1 MPIQINDVNVI
12 DDSRNVSVGI
22 ITANEFAGSGD
33 NLIFSPTA
41 TSFSPIGGATDV
53 SLLPTISITFD
64 QLIYAGVGSV
74 FLRNSSG
81 IGTVIEAIGITSSMI
96 TNQTLTID
104 PSSSLPINT
113 NVYVVLPQG
122 VITNAVGGNN
132 LLLDT
137 YNFTTLDFAFSSI
150 DPTNG
155 ATNVGI
161 DTNITISFTNTPI
174 RGTGT
179 IELKEGS
186 VDGSIIESF
195 DAAASGQISVSG
207 NDWILAPSSNLGYS
221 TSIHPIIPNG
231 AIVSYTGI
239 NTVGAALT
247 YSFETEGLPPLGSA
261 FEGGYLVCTAGGTAW
276 VVAPSSSQVTRDW
289 YNRGNANTRA
299 QQVTGCTGWFVPNCT
314 QLKTLGYPCRN
325 YWDAKPTGP
334 QVLVWSNTQAT
345 SANAWSHRIDFNGN
359 QQHDKG
365 TSSASARS
373 FRTVTY

>member
-1 MPIQINDVNVI
+1 VPIQINDVNVI
-12 DDSRNVSVGI
+12 DDSRNVSAGI
-22 ITANEFAGSGD
+22 VTANQFLGTGD

-41 TSFSPIGGATDV
+41 TSFNPTDGAVDV
-53 SLLPTISITFD
+53 GFSTTISITFD
-64 QLIYAGVGSV
+64 QQIYAGVGSV

-81 IGTVIEAIGITSSMI
+81 IGTVIEAIGIGSTLISG
-96 TNQTLTID
+96 QTLNIT

-113 NVYVVLPQG
+113 DVYVVLPQG
-122 VITNAVGGNN
+122 VITNSIGANN
-132 LLLDT
+132 ALLDT
-137 YNFTTLDFAFSSI
+137 YNFTTLNFTLESI

-155 ATNVGI
+155 ETNVGV
-161 DTNITISFTNTPI
+161 DTNITISFTNVPA

-186 VDGSIIESF
+186 VDGPIIESF

-334 QVLVWSNTQAT
+334 AVVVWSNTPASPST
-345 SANAWSHRIDFNGN
+345 AWSHRIDFNGN